1 MKLKLEAILVFRKF
15 ELFMCLIALK
25 KINERLFNTIKY
37 DQLKLRVKGFI
48 LFCFMYISF
57 ISFFLFPFFC
67 FPLLAFIYLLSFS
80 FLFTSFVG
88 SCNCYLAGV
97 SAIPRINPHSNNIY
111 LVKLVPS
118 KYTPRVMWVI
128 PIRDLVDQAEVWI
141 LILISHQKLLDWNTQ
156 REIWPAD
163 CQWRWSLVGDGDIPR
178 RQHLRWYNKK

>member
-15 ELFMCLIALK
+15 ELFMCLRALK
-25 KINERLFNTIKY
+25 KINERLSNTIKY
-37 DQLKLRVKGFI
+37 DQLKLRVKVFI

-57 ISFFLFPFFC
+57 ISFFLFFFC
-67 FPLLAFIYLLSFS
+67 FPLLAFIYLLSF

-88 SCNCYLAGV
+88 SCNSCLAGV
-97 SAIPRINPHSNNIY
+97 SAIPRINPHGNNIY

-118 KYTPRVMWVI
+118 KYTSRAMWVI

>member
-57 ISFFLFPFFC
+57 IFFIFIFFC
-67 FPLLAFIYLLSFS
+67 FPLLAFIYLLSF

-88 SCNCYLAGV
+88 SCNCCLAGV

-156 REIWPAD
+156 RKIWPAD

>member
-25 KINERLFNTIKY
+25 KINERLSNTIKY
-37 DQLKLRVKGFI
+37 DQLKLRVKVFN

-57 ISFFLFPFFC
+57 FFFC
-67 FPLLAFIYLLSFS
+67 FPLLAFIYLLPF

-88 SCNCYLAGV
+88 SCNSCLAGV

-118 KYTPRVMWVI
+118 KYTSRAM
-128 PIRDLVDQAEVWI
+128 
-141 LILISHQKLLDWNTQ
+141 
-156 REIWPAD
+156 
-163 CQWRWSLVGDGDIPR
+163 
-178 RQHLRWYNKK
+178 

>member
-67 FPLLAFIYLLSFS
+67 FPLLAFIYLLSF
-80 FLFTSFVG
+80 FF
-88 SCNCYLAGV
+88 YL
-97 SAIPRINPHSNNIY
+97 PP
-111 LVKLVPS
+111 
-118 KYTPRVMWVI
+118 
-128 PIRDLVDQAEVWI
+128 
-141 LILISHQKLLDWNTQ
+141 
-156 REIWPAD
+156 
-163 CQWRWSLVGDGDIPR
+163 SLV
-178 RQHLRWYNKK
+178 LATVVWLE